1 MKLSIRQYGDPA
13 LRAKGKRVDKIDNRI
28 RELAMDMIETMHAAN
43 GVGLAAPQIGEALQL
58 TVLDISQVEDRPTQM
73 KLNGQDVDPKSA
85 MPLVLINPEVELRTE
100 IEMGTEGCL
109 SFPEISGQIERAKS
123 IVARAQSLD
132 GDKVEIEAS
141 GFLARAM
148 QHEVDHL
155 NGILFIDRMSSA
167 AKTALSS
174 RLKRLQKETQRGK
187 RIRTQDRHS
196 LVSETTL

>member
-13 LRAKGKRVDKIDNRI
+13 LRAKGKRVDKIDSRI

-58 TVLDISQVEDRPTQM
+58 TVLDISQVEDQPSRM
-73 KLNGQDVDPKSA
+73 KLNGQDADPKSA
-85 MPLVLINPEVELRTE
+85 MPLVLINPEIELRTE
-100 IEMGTEGCL
+100 TEMGTEGCL

-123 IVARAQSLD
+123 IIVRARSLD
-132 GDKVEIEAS
+132 GDKIAIEAS
-141 GFLARAM
+141 GFLARAI

-167 AKTALSS
+167 AKAALSS
-174 RLKRLQKETQRGK
+174 RLKRLQKETQRGQ
-187 RIRTQDRHS
+187 RIRAQDRQS

>member
-85 MPLVLINPEVELRTE
+85 MPLVLINPEVELRADT
-100 IEMGTEGCL
+100 EMGTEGCL

-187 RIRTQDRHS
+187 RIHAQDRHS